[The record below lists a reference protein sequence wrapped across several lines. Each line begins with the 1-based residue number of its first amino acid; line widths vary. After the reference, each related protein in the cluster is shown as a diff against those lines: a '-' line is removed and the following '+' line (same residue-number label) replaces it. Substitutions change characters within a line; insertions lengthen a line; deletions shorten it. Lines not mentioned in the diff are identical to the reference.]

1 MKSVLSETVF
11 ANVATHHG
19 GEKMYLYG
27 DLDSGGWPKARRDE
41 AVDAIRRAF
50 AFHIS
55 GDQHL
60 PSLVQYGVDDFR
72 DAGWQFCTPAISVG
86 YERRFLP
93 DTLGVP
99 VVNRPEHGLP
109 NTGWYMDAFGNPSYV
124 YAVGNPASETAN
136 PDRYVRAEL
145 RSSGYGIIR
154 FDQQARTITAEA
166 YRFLPQDGEPVL
178 TRIHSE
184 CLTGDAL
191 FSMRCDCGA
200 QLSAALQKI
209 AQAGRGALL
218 YLRQEGRG
226 IGLLNK
232 IRAYNLQDEGADT
245 VEANE
250 KLVSEL
256 REKHDDPRLIIE
268 EGDVRHIRSMMDDHG
283 LEGADYVVSG
293 IPFTWMD
300 PEVREE
306 ILATTHDLLRPGGMF
321 LAYQTFWQ
329 PNAHLRDPAR
339 AQFGNVE
346 REFEVRN
353 IPPMRVYRAVKRN
366 GSV

>member
-1 MKSVLSETVF
+1 MSTATYLKAFFTDKEVASVT
-11 ANVATHHG
+11 
-19 GEKMYLYG
+19 
-27 DLDSGGWPKARRDE
+27 
-41 AVDAIRRAF
+41 
-50 AFHIS
+50 
-55 GDQHL
+55 
-60 PSLVQYGVDDFR
+60 PSSPFLTQRVCDPIDF
-72 DAGWQFCTPAISVG
+72 
-86 YERRFLP
+86 
-93 DTLGVP
+93 
-99 VVNRPEHGLP
+99 
-109 NTGWYMDAFGNPSYV
+109 
-124 YAVGNPASETAN
+124 
-136 PDRYVRAEL
+136 DR
-145 RSSGYGIIR
+145 
-154 FDQQARTITAEA
+154 ARTVVEYGPGTGVMTRYLLE
-166 YRFLPQDGEPVL
+166 RLP
-178 TRIHSE
+178 
-184 CLTGDAL
+184 GDAT
-191 FSMRCDCGA
+191 
-200 QLSAALQKI
+200 
-209 AQAGRGALL
+209 LL
-218 YLRQEGRG
+218 
-226 IGLLNK
+226 
-232 IRAYNLQDEGADT
+232 A

-256 REKHDDPRLIIE
+256 REKHDDPRLVIE